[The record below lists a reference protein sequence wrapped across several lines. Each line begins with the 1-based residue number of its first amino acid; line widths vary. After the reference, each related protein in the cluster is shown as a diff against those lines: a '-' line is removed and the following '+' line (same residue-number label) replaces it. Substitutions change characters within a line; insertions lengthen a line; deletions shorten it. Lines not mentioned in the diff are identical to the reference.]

1 MPKRPSTHDVRSL
14 KIMSEL
20 TITRVWSREVLDS
33 RGNPTV
39 EAQVE
44 TDAVV
49 VTAIAPSGASTGTF
63 EALELRDGDAR
74 YGGKGVQKA
83 VRNVRELISPKL
95 KGMDVTDLKAIDA
108 AMIELDGTDNMSRLG
123 GNATTAVSYA
133 AAKAGAILKGIELH
147 EHLGSSSKVLPV
159 PCMNVIN
166 GGKHAGSN
174 LKIQE
179 FMIVPCG
186 VPSFSES
193 LRVGAEVYQAL
204 KGVLKKSMGPMS
216 INVGDEGG
224 FAPAFDTSRQAM
236 DVLLKAIETAG
247 YSPGKEVYL
256 AMDAAA
262 SEFYSKGVYEL
273 DGRKMSTGE
282 IVDFYVSLCKD
293 YPLISLEDPV
303 HEDGFQ
309 DMAELTAKVG
319 SKMQLVGDDLFVT
332 NPHRLR
338 TGIEAKAG
346 NAMLLKVNQ
355 IGTISEAMRAAEICF
370 DHGYNVMVSHRSGE
384 SEDTT
389 MADIA
394 VALEC
399 GQIKSGAPARTE
411 RTAKYNRLLR
421 VEENLGSKA
430 KFMGRGAFF

>member
-1 MPKRPSTHDVRSL
+1 
-14 KIMSEL
+14 MSEL

-63 EALELRDGDAR
+63 EALELRDGEAR
-74 YGGKGVQKA
+74 YGGKGVLRA

-108 AMIELDGTDNMSRLG
+108 AMIELDGTKNMSRLG

-133 AAKAGAILKGIELH
+133 AAKAGAILKGVELH
-147 EHLGSSSKVLPV
+147 EHLGSASKVIPV

-174 LKIQE
+174 LRIQE

-186 VPSFSES
+186 VPSFSDS
-193 LRVGAEVYQAL
+193 LRAGAEVYQSL

-236 DVLLKAIETAG
+236 DVLLKAIEAAG
-247 YSPGKEVYL
+247 YVPGKEVYL

-273 DGRKMSTGE
+273 DGKRMSTGE
-282 IVDFYVSLCKD
+282 IVDFYISLSED

-303 HEDGFQ
+303 HEEGFQ

-319 SKMQLVGDDLFVT
+319 GRMQLVGDDIFVT
-332 NPHRLR
+332 NTDRLR
-338 TGIEAKAG
+338 KGIDAKAG

-355 IGTISEAMRAAEICF
+355 IGTISEAMRAAEMCF

-421 VEENLGSKA
+421 IEENLGNKA
-430 KFMGRGAFF
+430 RFMGRGAFF

>member
-1 MPKRPSTHDVRSL
+1 
-14 KIMSEL
+14 
-20 TITRVWSREVLDS
+20 LDS

-44 TDAVV
+44 TDAVI

-63 EALELRDGDAR
+63 EALELRDGDSR

-83 VRNVRELISPKL
+83 VRNVRDLISPRL
-95 KGMDVTDLKAIDA
+95 KGMDVSDLRSIDA
-108 AMIELDGTDNMSRLG
+108 AMIELDGTENMGRLG

-133 AAKAGAILKGIELH
+133 AAKAGAILKGVELH
-147 EHLGSSSKVLPV
+147 EHLGSKSKVLPV
-159 PCMNVIN
+159 PSMNVIN

-186 VPSFSES
+186 MPSFSEA
-193 LRVGAEVYQAL
+193 LRAGVEVYHNL
-204 KGVLKKSMGPMS
+204 KTVLKKEMGPMS

-224 FAPAFDTSRQAM
+224 FAPSFDTSRQAM
-236 DVLLKAIETAG
+236 DVLIKAIEAAG
-247 YSPGKEVYL
+247 YQPGKEVYL

-262 SEFYSKGVYEL
+262 SEFYSKGVYTL
-273 DGRKMSTGE
+273 DGKKMGTGE
-282 IVDFYVSLCKD
+282 IVDFYSKVAQE

-303 HEDGFQ
+303 HEEGFE
-309 DMAELTAKVG
+309 DMVELTRKLG
-319 SKMQLVGDDLFVT
+319 KKLQIMGDDMFVT
-332 NPHRLR
+332 NPVRLR
-338 TGIEAKAG
+338 KGIEMGAG

-355 IGTISEAMRAAEICF
+355 IGTITKAMQAAEICF
-370 DHGYNVMVSHRSGE
+370 DRGYNVQVSHRSGE

-421 VEENLGSKA
+421 IEENLGSKA

>member
-1 MPKRPSTHDVRSL
+1 
-14 KIMSEL
+14 MSEL

-44 TDAVV
+44 TDAVL

-83 VRNVRELISPKL
+83 VRNVRELISPRL
-95 KGMDVTDLKAIDA
+95 KGMDVSDLKAIDA
-108 AMIELDGTDNMSRLG
+108 AMIELDGTGNMSRLG

-147 EHLGSSSKVLPV
+147 EHLGSASKVLPV

-193 LRVGAEVYQAL
+193 LRVGAEVYQSL

-236 DVLLKAIETAG
+236 DVLLKAIEAAG
-247 YSPGKEVYL
+247 YAPGKEVYL

-273 DGRKMSTGE
+273 DGRKMSPGE
-282 IVDFYVSLCKD
+282 IVDFYVSLSKE

-303 HEDGFQ
+303 QEEGFQ
-309 DMAELTAKVG
+309 DMAELTAKEG
-319 SKMQLVGDDLFVT
+319 GRMQLVGDDLFVT
-332 NPHRLR
+332 NPQRLR
-338 TGIEAKAG
+338 KGIDSKAG

-355 IGTISEAMRAAEICF
+355 IGTVSEAMRAAEICF

-389 MADIA
+389 IADIA

-421 VEENLGSKA
+421 IEENLGSKA
-430 KFMGRGAFF
+430 KFKGRGAFF

>member
-1 MPKRPSTHDVRSL
+1 
-14 KIMSEL
+14 MSEL

-44 TDAVV
+44 TDAVL

-83 VRNVRELISPKL
+83 VRNVRELISPRL
-95 KGMDVTDLKAIDA
+95 KGMDVSDLKAIDA
-108 AMIELDGTDNMSRLG
+108 AMIELDGTGNMSRLG

-147 EHLGSSSKVLPV
+147 EHLGSTSKVLPV

-193 LRVGAEVYQAL
+193 LRVGAEVYQSL

-236 DVLLKAIETAG
+236 DVLLKAIEAAG
-247 YSPGKEVYL
+247 YAPGKEVYL

-273 DGRKMSTGE
+273 DGRKMSSGE
-282 IVDFYVSLCKD
+282 IVDFYVSLSKE

-303 HEDGFQ
+303 QEEGFQ

-319 SKMQLVGDDLFVT
+319 GRMQLVGDDLFVT
-332 NPHRLR
+332 NPQRLR
-338 TGIEAKAG
+338 KGIDSKAG

-355 IGTISEAMRAAEICF
+355 IGTVSEAMRAAEICF

-389 MADIA
+389 IADIA

-421 VEENLGSKA
+421 IEENLGSKA
-430 KFMGRGAFF
+430 KFKGRGAFF

>member
-1 MPKRPSTHDVRSL
+1 
-14 KIMSEL
+14 MSEL

-74 YGGKGVQKA
+74 YGGKGVLRA

-108 AMIELDGTDNMSRLG
+108 AMIELDGTKNMSRLG

-133 AAKAGAILKGIELH
+133 AAKAGAILKGVELH
-147 EHLGSSSKVLPV
+147 EHLGSSSKVIPV

-174 LKIQE
+174 LRIQE

-193 LRVGAEVYQAL
+193 LRAGAEVYQSL

-236 DVLLKAIETAG
+236 DVLLKAIEAAG
-247 YSPGKEVYL
+247 YVPGKEVYL

-273 DGRKMSTGE
+273 DGKRMSTGE
-282 IVDFYVSLCKD
+282 IVDFYISLSED

-303 HEDGFQ
+303 HEEGFQ

-319 SKMQLVGDDLFVT
+319 GRMQLVGDDIFVT
-332 NPHRLR
+332 NTDRLR
-338 TGIEAKAG
+338 KGIDAKAG

-355 IGTISEAMRAAEICF
+355 IGTISEAMRAAEMCF

-421 VEENLGSKA
+421 IEENLGNKA
-430 KFMGRGAFF
+430 RFMGRGAFF

>member
-1 MPKRPSTHDVRSL
+1 
-14 KIMSEL
+14 MSEL

-44 TDAVV
+44 TDAAV

-95 KGMDVTDLKAIDA
+95 KGMDVSDLKAIDA

-133 AAKAGAILKGIELH
+133 AAKAGAILKGMELH

-174 LKIQE
+174 LKVQE

-186 VPSFSES
+186 VPNFTES

-236 DVLLKAIETAG
+236 DVLLKAIEAAG
-247 YSPGKEVYL
+247 YAPGKEVYL

-273 DGRKMSTGE
+273 DGTKMSAGE
-282 IVDFYVSLCKD
+282 IVDFYVSLSKD

-303 HEDGFQ
+303 HEEGFQ

-319 SKMQLVGDDLFVT
+319 GKIQLVGDDLFVT
-332 NPHRLR
+332 NPQRLR
-338 TGIEAKAG
+338 KGIDVKAG

-370 DHGYNVMVSHRSGE
+370 DHGWNVMVSHRSGE

>member
-1 MPKRPSTHDVRSL
+1 
-14 KIMSEL
+14 MSDHN
-20 TITRVWSREVLDS
+20 ITRVWSREVLDS

-44 TDAVV
+44 TSVLK

-63 EALELRDGDAR
+63 EALELRDGGTR
-74 YGGKGVQKA
+74 YAGKGVTKA
-83 VRNVRELISPKL
+83 VRNIRDLISPRL
-95 KGMDVTDLKAIDA
+95 KGMDVTDLKAIDL
-108 AMIELDGTDNMSRLG
+108 AMKELDGTSNMGLLG

-133 AAKAGAILKGIELH
+133 VAKTGALTKNVELY
-147 EHLGSSSKVLPV
+147 EHLGSGSRVLPV
-159 PCMNVIN
+159 PTMNVIN

-179 FMIVPCG
+179 FMIAPCG
-186 VPSFSES
+186 PSTYSEA
-193 LRVGAEVYQAL
+193 LRVGTEVYHSL
-204 KGVLKKSMGPMS
+204 KQVLKKEWGPLA

-224 FAPAFDTSRQAM
+224 FAPPFDTSRQAM
-236 DVLLKAIETAG
+236 DTLLKAIENAG
-247 YSPGKEVYL
+247 YVPGKDVYL

-262 SEFYSKGVYEL
+262 SEFHSNGVYEL
-273 DGRKMSTGE
+273 DGKKMSPGE
-282 IVDFYVSLCKD
+282 MVDFYVALSQE

-303 HEDGFQ
+303 EENSFEL
-309 DMAELTAKVG
+309 MAELTKKIG
-319 SKMQLVGDDLFVT
+319 SKLQLLGDDLFVT
-332 NPHRLR
+332 NPVRLR
-338 TGIEAKAG
+338 KGIEMGAG
-346 NAMLLKVNQ
+346 NALLLKVNQ
-355 IGTISEAMRAAEICF
+355 IGTITEAMQAAKISF

-421 VEENLGSKA
+421 IEEELGPKA
-430 KFMGRGAFF
+430 KFMGRDAFF

>member
-1 MPKRPSTHDVRSL
+1 
-14 KIMSEL
+14 MSDH

-44 TDAVV
+44 TEAVM

-63 EALELRDGDAR
+63 EALELRDGGTR
-74 YGGKGVQKA
+74 YAGKGVLKA
-83 VRNVRELISPKL
+83 VKNVRELISPKL
-95 KGMDVTDLKAIDA
+95 TGMDATDLKAVDA
-108 AMIELDGTDNMSRLG
+108 AMIELDGTGNMARLG

-133 AAKAGAILKGIELH
+133 AAKAGAILNGVELY
-147 EHLGSSSKVLPV
+147 EHLGSGSKVLPV

-179 FMIVPCG
+179 FMVVPCG
-186 VPSFSES
+186 VPNFTES
-193 LRVGAEVYQAL
+193 LRVGAEVYHSL
-204 KGVLKKSMGPMS
+204 KQVLKKERGALA

-224 FAPAFDTSRQAM
+224 FAPPFDTSRQAM
-236 DVLLKAIETAG
+236 DILLKAIENAG
-247 YSPGKEVYL
+247 FTPSKEVYL

-262 SEFYSKGVYEL
+262 SEFYSHGVYEL
-273 DGRKMSTGE
+273 DGKKMSTGE
-282 IVDFYVSLCKD
+282 IVDFYGALINE

-303 HEDGFQ
+303 HEEGFEE
-309 DMAELTAKVG
+309 MAELTRKVG
-319 SKMQLVGDDLFVT
+319 SKVQIVGDDIFVT
-332 NPHRLR
+332 NTSRLR
-338 TGIEAKAG
+338 KGIDMKAG

-355 IGTISEAMRAAEICF
+355 IGTISEAMRAAEMCF
-370 DHGYNVMVSHRSGE
+370 DHGFNVMVSHRSGE

-399 GQIKSGAPARTE
+399 GQMKSGAPARSE

-421 VEENLGSKA
+421 IEEGLGKKA
-430 KFMGRGAFF
+430 KFMGKGAFL

>member
-1 MPKRPSTHDVRSL
+1 
-14 KIMSEL
+14 MSEL

-44 TDAVV
+44 TDAVM

-95 KGMDVTDLKAIDA
+95 KGMDVSDLKAIDA
-108 AMIELDGTDNMSRLG
+108 AMIELDGTDNMGKLG

-133 AAKAGAILKGIELH
+133 AAKAGAILKGVELH
-147 EHLGSSSKVLPV
+147 EHLGSTSKVLPV

-186 VPSFSES
+186 VPNFTES
-193 LRVGAEVYQAL
+193 LRVGAEVYQSL
-204 KGVLKKSMGPMS
+204 KQVLKKSMGAMS

-236 DVLLKAIETAG
+236 DVLLKAIEAAG

-262 SEFYSKGVYEL
+262 SEFYLKGVYEL
-273 DGRKMSTGE
+273 DGKKMSSGE
-282 IVDFYVSLCKD
+282 IVDFYVSLSKD

-303 HEDGFQ
+303 HEDGFA

-319 SKMQLVGDDLFVT
+319 GKLQLVGDDLFVT
-332 NPHRLR
+332 NPQRLR
-338 TGIEAKAG
+338 TGIDAKAG

-355 IGTISEAMRAAEICF
+355 IGTISEAMRAAKICF
-370 DHGYNVMVSHRSGE
+370 DHSYNVMVSHRSGE

-421 VEENLGSKA
+421 IEENLGSKA
-430 KFMGRGAFF
+430 KFKGRGAVL

>member
-1 MPKRPSTHDVRSL
+1 
-14 KIMSEL
+14 MSEL
-20 TITRVWSREVLDS
+20 SITRVWGREVLDS

-95 KGMDVTDLKAIDA
+95 KGMDVSDLKAIDA
-108 AMIELDGTDNMSRLG
+108 AMIELDGTENMSRLG

-133 AAKAGAILKGIELH
+133 AAKAGAILKGMELH

-186 VPSFSES
+186 VPTFTES
-193 LRVGAEVYQAL
+193 LRVGAEVYQSL
-204 KGVLKKSMGPMS
+204 KQVLKKSMGPMS

-236 DVLLKAIETAG
+236 DVLLKAIEAAG
-247 YSPGKEVYL
+247 YVPGKEVYL

-262 SEFYSKGVYEL
+262 SEFHSKGVYEL
-273 DGRKMSTGE
+273 DGKKMSAGE
-282 IVDFYVSLCKD
+282 IVDFYVSLSKE

-309 DMAELTAKVG
+309 DMAELTMKVG
-319 SKMQLVGDDLFVT
+319 GKMQLVGDDLFVT
-332 NPHRLR
+332 NPKRLR
-338 TGIEAKAG
+338 KGIDAKAG

-355 IGTISEAMRAAEICF
+355 IGTISEATRAAEICF

-421 VEENLGSKA
+421 IEENLGSKA

>member
-1 MPKRPSTHDVRSL
+1 
-14 KIMSEL
+14 MSEL

-44 TDAVV
+44 TDAVL

-83 VRNVRELISPKL
+83 VRNVRELISPRL
-95 KGMDVTDLKAIDA
+95 KGMDVSDLKAIDA
-108 AMIELDGTDNMSRLG
+108 AMIELDGTGNMSRLG

-193 LRVGAEVYQAL
+193 LRVGTEVYQSL

-236 DVLLKAIETAG
+236 DVLLKAIEAAG
-247 YSPGKEVYL
+247 YAPGKEVYL

-273 DGRKMSTGE
+273 DGRKMSSGE
-282 IVDFYVSLCKD
+282 IVDFYVSLSKE

-303 HEDGFQ
+303 QEEGFQ

-319 SKMQLVGDDLFVT
+319 GRMQLVGDDLFVT
-332 NPHRLR
+332 NPQRLR
-338 TGIEAKAG
+338 KGIDSKAG

-355 IGTISEAMRAAEICF
+355 IGTVSEAMRAAEICF

-389 MADIA
+389 IADIA

-421 VEENLGSKA
+421 IEENLGSKA
-430 KFMGRGAFF
+430 KFKGRGAFF

>member
-1 MPKRPSTHDVRSL
+1 
-14 KIMSEL
+14 MSEL

-44 TDAVV
+44 TDAVI

-63 EALELRDGDAR
+63 EALELRDGDVR

-83 VRNVRELISPKL
+83 VRNVRELISPRL
-95 KGMDVTDLKAIDA
+95 KGMDVTDLKAVDA
-108 AMIELDGTDNMSRLG
+108 AMIELDGTENMSKLG

-133 AAKAGAILKGIELH
+133 AAKAGAILKGVELH

-186 VPSFSES
+186 VPNFTES
-193 LRVGAEVYQAL
+193 LRVGAEVYHSL
-204 KGVLKKSMGPMS
+204 KQVLKKSMGAMS

-236 DVLLKAIETAG
+236 DVLLKAIEAAG
-247 YSPGKEVYL
+247 YAPGKEVYL

-262 SEFYSKGVYEL
+262 SEFYFKGVYEL
-273 DGRKMSTGE
+273 DGKKMSSGE
-282 IVDFYVSLCKD
+282 IVDFYVSLSKD

-303 HEDGFQ
+303 HEDGFA
-309 DMAELTAKVG
+309 DMAELTAKLG
-319 SKMQLVGDDLFVT
+319 GKLQLVGDDLFVT
-332 NPHRLR
+332 NPQRLR
-338 TGIEAKAG
+338 TGIDAKAG

-355 IGTISEAMRAAEICF
+355 IGTISEAMRAAQICF
-370 DHGYNVMVSHRSGE
+370 DHNYNVMVSHRSGE

-421 VEENLGSKA
+421 IEENLGSKA
-430 KFMGRGAFF
+430 KFKGRGAFL

>member
-1 MPKRPSTHDVRSL
+1 
-14 KIMSEL
+14 MSEL

-44 TDAVV
+44 TDAVI

-83 VRNVRELISPKL
+83 VRNVRELISPRL
-95 KGMDVTDLKAIDA
+95 KGMDVTDLKAVDA
-108 AMIELDGTDNMSRLG
+108 AMIELDGTENMSRLG

-133 AAKAGAILKGIELH
+133 AAKAGAILKGVELH

-186 VPSFSES
+186 VPNFTES
-193 LRVGAEVYQAL
+193 LRVGAEVYQSL
-204 KGVLKKSMGPMS
+204 KQVLKKKMGPMS

-236 DVLLKAIETAG
+236 DVLLKAIEAAG
-247 YSPGKEVYL
+247 YAPGKEVYL

-262 SEFYSKGVYEL
+262 SEFYFKGVYEL
-273 DGRKMSTGE
+273 DGKKMSSGE
-282 IVDFYVSLCKD
+282 IVDFYVSLSKE

-303 HEDGFQ
+303 HEDGFT
-309 DMAELTAKVG
+309 DMAELTAKIG
-319 SKMQLVGDDLFVT
+319 GKLQLVGDDLFVT
-332 NPHRLR
+332 NPQRLR
-338 TGIEAKAG
+338 TGIDAKAG

-355 IGTISEAMRAAEICF
+355 IGTISEAMRAAQICF
-370 DHGYNVMVSHRSGE
+370 DHNYNVMVSHRSGE

-421 VEENLGSKA
+421 IEEELGSKA
-430 KFMGRGAFF
+430 RFKGRGAFL

>member
-1 MPKRPSTHDVRSL
+1 
-14 KIMSEL
+14 MSEL

-63 EALELRDGDAR
+63 EALELRDGDTR

-83 VRNVRELISPKL
+83 VRNVRELISPRL
-95 KGMDVTDLKAIDA
+95 KGMDVSDLKAIDT
-108 AMIELDGTDNMSRLG
+108 AMIELDGTENMSTLG

-133 AAKAGAILKGIELH
+133 AAKAGAILNGIELH

-186 VPSFSES
+186 VSSFSES
-193 LRVGAEVYQAL
+193 LRAGAEVYQAL

-236 DVLLKAIETAG
+236 DVLLKAIEAAG
-247 YSPGKEVYL
+247 YVPGKEVYL

-273 DGRKMSTGE
+273 DGKKMTPGE
-282 IVDFYVSLCKD
+282 IVDFYVSLSKE

-309 DMAELTAKVG
+309 DMAELTSRIG
-319 SKMQLVGDDLFVT
+319 GKMQLVGDDLFVT
-332 NPHRLR
+332 NPQRLR
-338 TGIEAKAG
+338 KGIEAKAG

-355 IGTISEAMRAAEICF
+355 IGTVSEAMRAAEICF

-421 VEENLGSKA
+421 IEEGLGSKA

>member
-1 MPKRPSTHDVRSL
+1 M
-14 KIMSEL
+14 IMSEGR
-20 TITRVWSREVLDS
+20 ITRVWSREVLDS

-44 TDAVV
+44 VGSLV

-63 EALELRDGDAR
+63 EALELRDGGAR
-74 YGGKGVQKA
+74 YQGKGVLKA

-95 KGMDVTDLKAIDA
+95 TGMDVTDQGA
-108 AMIELDGTDNMSRLG
+108 ADQALMDLDGTDNMSRLG

-133 AAKAGAILKGIELH
+133 VAKAGALLKGVETH
-147 EHLGSSSKVLPV
+147 EHLGPGSAVLPV

-174 LKIQE
+174 LRIQE

-186 VPSFSES
+186 LPSFAES
-193 LRVGAEVYQAL
+193 VRAGTEVYHSL
-204 KGVLKKSMGPMS
+204 KQVLKKEMGPLA

-224 FAPAFDTSRQAM
+224 FAPPFDTSRQAM
-236 DVLLKAIETAG
+236 DTLMKAIESAG
-247 YSPGKEVYL
+247 YSPGKDVHL

-262 SEFYSKGVYEL
+262 SEFFSNGRYEL
-273 DGRKMSTGE
+273 DGKSMNSGE
-282 IVDFYVSLCKD
+282 IVDFYVSLSQD

-303 HEDGFQ
+303 HEEGFE
-309 DMAELTAKVG
+309 DLAELTRKVG
-319 SKMQLVGDDLFVT
+319 GRLQLVGDDLFVT
-332 NPHRLR
+332 NPVRLR
-338 TGIEAKAG
+338 RGIEMGSG

-355 IGTISEAMRAAEICF
+355 IGTITQAMGAARMCF
-370 DHGYNVMVSHRSGE
+370 EHGYRVMVSHRSGE
-384 SEDTT
+384 TEDTT
-389 MADIA
+389 IADLA

-399 GQIKSGAPARTE
+399 GQLKSGAPARTE

-421 VEENLGSKA
+421 IEEMLGERA
-430 KFMGRGAFF
+430 KFKGRDGFL

>member
-1 MPKRPSTHDVRSL
+1 
-14 KIMSEL
+14 MSEL
-20 TITRVWSREVLDS
+20 TITRVWGREVLDS

-44 TDAVV
+44 TDAVI

-63 EALELRDGDAR
+63 EALELRDGDSR
-74 YGGKGVQKA
+74 YGCKGVQKA
-83 VRNVRELISPKL
+83 VRNVRDLISPRL
-95 KGMDVTDLKAIDA
+95 KGMDVSDLRSIDA
-108 AMIELDGTDNMSRLG
+108 AMIELDGTENMGRLG

-133 AAKAGAILKGIELH
+133 AAKAGAILKGVELH
-147 EHLGSSSKVLPV
+147 EHLGSKSKVLPV
-159 PCMNVIN
+159 PSMNVIN

-186 VPSFSES
+186 MPSFSEA
-193 LRVGAEVYQAL
+193 LRAGVEVYHNL
-204 KGVLKKSMGPMS
+204 KTVLKKEMGPMS

-224 FAPAFDTSRQAM
+224 FAPSFDTSRQAM
-236 DVLLKAIETAG
+236 DVLIKAIEAAG
-247 YSPGKEVYL
+247 YQPGKEVYL

-262 SEFYSKGVYEL
+262 SEFYSKGVYTL
-273 DGRKMSTGE
+273 DGKKMGTGE
-282 IVDFYVSLCKD
+282 IVDFYSKVAQE

-303 HEDGFQ
+303 HEEGFE
-309 DMAELTAKVG
+309 DMVELTRKLG
-319 SKMQLVGDDLFVT
+319 KKLQIMGDDMFVT
-332 NPHRLR
+332 NPVRLR
-338 TGIEAKAG
+338 KGIEMGAG

-355 IGTISEAMRAAEICF
+355 IGTITKAMQAAEICF
-370 DHGYNVMVSHRSGE
+370 DRGYNVQVSHRSGE

-421 VEENLGSKA
+421 IEENLGSKA

>member
-1 MPKRPSTHDVRSL
+1 
-14 KIMSEL
+14 MSEL
-20 TITRVWSREVLDS
+20 SITRVWSREVLDS

-44 TDAVV
+44 TEAVC

-63 EALELRDGDAR
+63 EALELRDGGPR
-74 YGGKGVQKA
+74 YLGKGVLKA
-83 VRNVRELISPKL
+83 VGNVRELISPKL

-108 AMIELDGTDNMSRLG
+108 AMKELDGTDNMARLG

-133 AAKAGAILKGIELH
+133 AAKAGAILKGVELY
-147 EHLGSSSKVLPV
+147 EHLASGSRVLPV

-174 LKIQE
+174 LRIQE

-186 VPSFSES
+186 MPNFTEA
-193 LRVGAEVYQAL
+193 LRAGTEVYHSL
-204 KGVLKKSMGPMS
+204 KQVLKKEKGPLA

-224 FAPAFDTSRQAM
+224 FAPPFDTSRQAM
-236 DVLLKAIETAG
+236 DVLLKAIEGAG
-247 YSPGKEVYL
+247 YAPGKEVCL

-262 SEFYSKGVYEL
+262 SEFHKDGVYEL
-273 DGRKMSTGE
+273 DGKKMSPGE
-282 IVDFYVSLCKD
+282 IVDFYVALSKE

-303 HEDGFQ
+303 EEESFEV
-309 DMAELTAKVG
+309 MAELTKKVG
-319 SKMQLVGDDLFVT
+319 SKLQLVGDDIFVT
-332 NPHRLR
+332 NPVRLR
-338 TGIEAKAG
+338 KGIEMGAG

-355 IGTISEAMRAAEICF
+355 IGTISEAMEAAEICF
-370 DHGYNVMVSHRSGE
+370 GHGYNVMVSHRSGE

-399 GQIKSGAPARTE
+399 GQIKSGAPTRTE

-421 VEENLGSKA
+421 IEEELGSRA
-430 KFMGRGAFF
+430 KFMGRGAFL

>member
-1 MPKRPSTHDVRSL
+1 
-14 KIMSEL
+14 MSEL

-44 TDAVV
+44 TEAVM

-95 KGMDVTDLKAIDA
+95 RGMDVSDLKAIDQ

-133 AAKAGAILKGIELH
+133 AAKAGAILNGVELH

-186 VPSFSES
+186 VPSFAES
-193 LRVGAEVYQAL
+193 LRAGTEVYQSL
-204 KGVLKKSMGPMS
+204 KQVLRKNMGPMS
-216 INVGDEGG
+216 TNVGDEGG

-236 DVLLKAIETAG
+236 DVLLKAIEAAG
-247 YSPGKEVYL
+247 YAPGKEVYL

-273 DGRKMSTGE
+273 DGKKMSSGE
-282 IVDFYVSLCKD
+282 IVDFYVSLSED

-303 HEDGFQ
+303 HEDGFT
-309 DMAELTAKVG
+309 DMAELTAKIG
-319 SKMQLVGDDLFVT
+319 KKMQLVGDDLFVT
-332 NPHRLR
+332 NPQRLR
-338 TGIEAKAG
+338 TGIDAKAG

-389 MADIA
+389 IADIA

-421 VEENLGSKA
+421 VEENLGGKA
-430 KFMGRGAFF
+430 RFMGRGAFL

>member
-1 MPKRPSTHDVRSL
+1 
-14 KIMSEL
+14 MSEL

-44 TDAVV
+44 TDAVI

-63 EALELRDGDAR
+63 EALELRDGDSR

-83 VRNVRELISPKL
+83 VRNVRDLISPRL
-95 KGMDVTDLKAIDA
+95 KGMDVSDLRSIDA
-108 AMIELDGTDNMSRLG
+108 AMIELDGTENMGRLG

-133 AAKAGAILKGIELH
+133 AAKAGAILKGVELH
-147 EHLGSSSKVLPV
+147 EHLGSKSKVLPV
-159 PCMNVIN
+159 PSMNVIN

-186 VPSFSES
+186 MPSFSEA
-193 LRVGAEVYQAL
+193 LRAGVEVYHNL
-204 KGVLKKSMGPMS
+204 KTVLKKEMGPMS

-224 FAPAFDTSRQAM
+224 FAPSFDTSRQAM
-236 DVLLKAIETAG
+236 DVLIKAIEAAG
-247 YSPGKEVYL
+247 YQPGKEVYL

-262 SEFYSKGVYEL
+262 SEFYSKGVYTL
-273 DGRKMSTGE
+273 DGKKMGTGE
-282 IVDFYVSLCKD
+282 IVDFYSKVAQE

-303 HEDGFQ
+303 HEEGFE
-309 DMAELTAKVG
+309 DMVELTRKLG
-319 SKMQLVGDDLFVT
+319 KKLQIMGDDMFVT
-332 NPHRLR
+332 NPVRLR
-338 TGIEAKAG
+338 KGIEMGAG

-355 IGTISEAMRAAEICF
+355 IGTITKAMQAAEICF
-370 DHGYNVMVSHRSGE
+370 DRGYNVQVSHRSGE

-421 VEENLGSKA
+421 IEENLGSKA

>member
-1 MPKRPSTHDVRSL
+1 
-14 KIMSEL
+14 MSEL

-44 TDAVV
+44 TDAVI

-63 EALELRDGDAR
+63 EALELRDGDSR

-83 VRNVRELISPKL
+83 VRNVRDLISPRL
-95 KGMDVTDLKAIDA
+95 KGMDVSDLRSIDA
-108 AMIELDGTDNMSRLG
+108 AMIELDGTENMGRLG

-133 AAKAGAILKGIELH
+133 AAKAGAILKGVELH
-147 EHLGSSSKVLPV
+147 EHLGSKSKVLPV
-159 PCMNVIN
+159 PSMNVIN

-186 VPSFSES
+186 VPNFTES
-193 LRVGAEVYQAL
+193 LRVGTEVYHAL
-204 KGVLKKSMGPMS
+204 KQVLKKGMGAMS

-236 DVLLKAIETAG
+236 DVLLKAIEAAG
-247 YSPGKEVYL
+247 YTPGKEVYL

-262 SEFYSKGVYEL
+262 SEFYSKGAYEL
-273 DGRKMSTGE
+273 DGKKMTAGE
-282 IVDFYVSLCKD
+282 IVDFYVSLGKD

-309 DMAELTAKVG
+309 DMAELTAKIG

-332 NPHRLR
+332 NPLRLR
-338 TGIEAKAG
+338 TGIDAKAG

-355 IGTISEAMRAAEICF
+355 IGTISEAMRAAEMCF
-370 DHGYNVMVSHRSGE
+370 DHGFNVMVSHRSGE

-421 VEENLGSKA
+421 VEENLGGKA

>member
-1 MPKRPSTHDVRSL
+1 
-14 KIMSEL
+14 MSDHE
-20 TITRVWSREVLDS
+20 ITRVWSREVLDS

-44 TDAVV
+44 TESII

-63 EALELRDGDAR
+63 EALELRDGGSR
-74 YGGKGVQKA
+74 YVGKGVLKA
-83 VRNVRELISPKL
+83 VKNVRDLISPRL
-95 KGMDVTDLKAIDA
+95 KGMDVADLKSIDA
-108 AMIELDGTDNMSRLG
+108 AMKELDGTENMGLLG

-133 AAKAGAILKGIELH
+133 AAKAGAILKGVELH
-147 EHLGSSSKVLPV
+147 EHLGPGSGVLPV

-179 FMIVPCG
+179 FMIAPCG
-186 VPSFSES
+186 LPSFSES
-193 LRVGAEVYQAL
+193 LRAGTEVYHSL
-204 KGVLKKSMGPMS
+204 KQVLKKNMGALS

-224 FAPAFDTSRQAM
+224 FAPPFDTSRQAM
-236 DVLLKAIETAG
+236 DVLLSAIENAG
-247 YSPGKEVYL
+247 YTPGKDVFL

-262 SEFYSKGVYEL
+262 SEFYSDGVYQL
-273 DGRKMSTGE
+273 DGKRMSAGE
-282 IVDFYVSLCKD
+282 IVDFYVSLSQD

-303 HEDGFQ
+303 HEEGFE
-309 DMAELTAKVG
+309 DMSELTSKVG
-319 SKMQLVGDDLFVT
+319 RKLQLVGDDLFVT
-332 NPHRLR
+332 NPVRLR
-338 TGIEAKAG
+338 KGIEMGAG

-355 IGTISEAMRAAEICF
+355 IGTVSEAMQAAGICF

-399 GQIKSGAPARTE
+399 GQIKSGAPARSE

-421 VEENLGSKA
+421 IEESLGNKA
-430 KFMGRGAFF
+430 KFIGKEAFL

>member
-1 MPKRPSTHDVRSL
+1 
-14 KIMSEL
+14 MSEL

-44 TDAVV
+44 TDAVI

-63 EALELRDGDAR
+63 EALELRDGDSR

-83 VRNVRELISPKL
+83 VRNVRDLISPRL
-95 KGMDVTDLKAIDA
+95 KGMDVSDLRSIDA
-108 AMIELDGTDNMSRLG
+108 AMIELDGTENMGRLG

-133 AAKAGAILKGIELH
+133 AAKAGAILKGVELH
-147 EHLGSSSKVLPV
+147 EHLGSKSKVLPV

-186 VPSFSES
+186 VPNFTES
-193 LRVGAEVYQAL
+193 LRVGTEVYHAL
-204 KGVLKKSMGPMS
+204 KQVLKKGMGAMS

-236 DVLLKAIETAG
+236 DVLLKAIEAAG
-247 YSPGKEVYL
+247 YTPGKEVYL

-262 SEFYSKGVYEL
+262 SEFYSKGAYEL
-273 DGRKMSTGE
+273 DGKKMTAGE
-282 IVDFYVSLCKD
+282 IVDFYVSLGKD

-309 DMAELTAKVG
+309 DMAELTAKIG

-332 NPHRLR
+332 NPLRLR
-338 TGIEAKAG
+338 TGIDAKAG

-355 IGTISEAMRAAEICF
+355 IGTISEAMRAAEMCF
-370 DHGYNVMVSHRSGE
+370 DHGFNVMVSHRSGE

-421 VEENLGSKA
+421 VEENLGGKA

>member
-1 MPKRPSTHDVRSL
+1 
-14 KIMSEL
+14 MSEL

-63 EALELRDGDAR
+63 EALELRDGDTR

-83 VRNVRELISPKL
+83 VRNVRELISPRL
-95 KGMDVTDLKAIDA
+95 KGMDVSDLKAIDA
-108 AMIELDGTDNMSRLG
+108 AMIELDGTENMSTLG

-133 AAKAGAILKGIELH
+133 AAKAGAILNGIELH

-186 VPSFSES
+186 VSSFSES
-193 LRVGAEVYQAL
+193 LRAGAEVYQAL

-236 DVLLKAIETAG
+236 DVLLKAIEAAG
-247 YSPGKEVYL
+247 YVPGKEVYL

-273 DGRKMSTGE
+273 DGKKMTPGE
-282 IVDFYVSLCKD
+282 IVDFYVSLSKE

-309 DMAELTAKVG
+309 DMAELTSRIG
-319 SKMQLVGDDLFVT
+319 GKMQLVGDDLFVT
-332 NPHRLR
+332 NPQRLR
-338 TGIEAKAG
+338 KGIEAKAG

-355 IGTISEAMRAAEICF
+355 IGTVSEAMRAAEICF

-421 VEENLGSKA
+421 IEEGLGSKA

>member
-1 MPKRPSTHDVRSL
+1 
-14 KIMSEL
+14 MSEL

-44 TDAVV
+44 TEAVM

-95 KGMDVTDLKAIDA
+95 KGMDVSDLKAIDA
-108 AMIELDGTDNMSRLG
+108 AMIELDGTGNMSRLG

-133 AAKAGAILKGIELH
+133 AAKAGAILKGVELH

-186 VPSFSES
+186 VPSFTES
-193 LRVGAEVYQAL
+193 LRVGAEVYHSL
-204 KGVLKKSMGPMS
+204 KQVLKKGMGAMS

-236 DVLLKAIETAG
+236 DVLLKAIEAAG
-247 YSPGKEVYL
+247 YAPGKEVYL

-262 SEFYSKGVYEL
+262 SEFYSKGIYEL
-273 DGRKMSTGE
+273 DGKKMSAGE
-282 IVDFYVSLCKD
+282 IVDFYVALSKD

-303 HEDGFQ
+303 HEEGFQ

-319 SKMQLVGDDLFVT
+319 DKMQLVGDDLFVT
-332 NPHRLR
+332 NPLRLR
-338 TGIEAKAG
+338 KGIDAKAG

-389 MADIA
+389 MADLA

-421 VEENLGSKA
+421 IEENLGSKA

>member
-1 MPKRPSTHDVRSL
+1 
-14 KIMSEL
+14 MSEL

-44 TDAVV
+44 TDAVM

-83 VRNVRELISPKL
+83 VRNVREIISPKL
-95 KGMDVTDLKAIDA
+95 KGMDVSDLKAIDA
-108 AMIELDGTDNMSRLG
+108 AMIELDGTDNMGKLG

-133 AAKAGAILKGIELH
+133 AAKAGAILKGVELH
-147 EHLGSSSKVLPV
+147 EHLGSTSKVLPV

-186 VPSFSES
+186 VPNFTES
-193 LRVGAEVYQAL
+193 LRVGAEVYQSL
-204 KGVLKKSMGPMS
+204 KQVLKKSMGAMS

-236 DVLLKAIETAG
+236 DVLLKAIEAAG

-262 SEFYSKGVYEL
+262 SEFYLKGVYEL
-273 DGRKMSTGE
+273 DGKKMSSGE
-282 IVDFYVSLCKD
+282 IVDFYVSLSKD

-303 HEDGFQ
+303 HEDGFA

-319 SKMQLVGDDLFVT
+319 GKLQLVGDDLFVT
-332 NPHRLR
+332 NPQRLR
-338 TGIEAKAG
+338 TGIDAKAG

-355 IGTISEAMRAAEICF
+355 IGTISEAMRAAKICF
-370 DHGYNVMVSHRSGE
+370 DHSYNVMVSHRSGE

-421 VEENLGSKA
+421 IEENLGSKA
-430 KFMGRGAFF
+430 KFKGRGAFL

>member
-1 MPKRPSTHDVRSL
+1 
-14 KIMSEL
+14 MSEL

-74 YGGKGVQKA
+74 YGGKGVLRA

-108 AMIELDGTDNMSRLG
+108 AMIELDGTKNMSRLG

-133 AAKAGAILKGIELH
+133 AAKAGAILKGVELH
-147 EHLGSSSKVLPV
+147 EHLGSSSKVIPV

-174 LKIQE
+174 LRIQE

-186 VPSFSES
+186 VPSFSDS
-193 LRVGAEVYQAL
+193 LRAGAEVYQSL

-236 DVLLKAIETAG
+236 DVLLKAIEAAG
-247 YSPGKEVYL
+247 YVPGKEVYL

-273 DGRKMSTGE
+273 DGKRMSTGE
-282 IVDFYVSLCKD
+282 IVDFYISLSED

-303 HEDGFQ
+303 HEEGFQ

-319 SKMQLVGDDLFVT
+319 GRMQLVGDDIFVT
-332 NPHRLR
+332 NTDRLR
-338 TGIEAKAG
+338 KGIDAKAG

-355 IGTISEAMRAAEICF
+355 IGTISEAMRAAEMCF

-421 VEENLGSKA
+421 IEENLGNKA
-430 KFMGRGAFF
+430 RFMGRGAFF